1 MYFFFTSL
9 LRIYFKVK
17 EANHLDVVNFL
28 KILSLG
34 FEI

>member
-1 MYFFFTSL
+1 LGKGRT

-17 EANHLDVVNFL
+17 EANHLEVVNFL
-28 KILSLG
+28 KILSLD